1 MSHTVKGVRILL
13 VGDDGVGKTSL
24 ILSLVTEEF
33 PDEVPARAEEITIPA
48 DVTPEK
54 VPTHIVD
61 FSYAEQ
67 TEVELREEL
76 EQADVVCVVYGCDND
91 ESIDRI
97 TTFWLPIVFD
107 VCGNDQKP
115 VVLVGNKSDLMEEEG
130 EKLNKLLAIMDEYP
144 QVETC
149 IECSAYELKNI
160 SELFY
165 YAQKAVLHPT
175 APLFSH
181 DDQQLTQKCQNGLIR
196 IFKICDA
203 DNDGILNDVE
213 LNEFQKRCFQ
223 NSLPSHGLQEVK
235 NIIQR
240 NMEDGVN
247 DEGVTLPGFL
257 FLHSLFIQKGRQE
270 TTWTALR
277 RFGYNHNLELR
288 EDYLVPSL
296 QKGSDCSVELSSSGL
311 DFIMELFYKYD
322 GDEDDALCPSELND
336 MVTLCEEHP
345 WADVDFT
352 ATCSTDDGWM
362 TGEGFICQW
371 VLWTFIDSAWA
382 LRNLAQ
388 FGFIHS
394 DVDNQLSALRIT
406 RSKAIDY
413 QKKKTTRS
421 VFLVYVVG
429 AEGVGKTAFLQSF
442 INKKHDSEKAYS
454 EYTINSVVTQK
465 QEIYLILR
473 EIPYADARGM
483 LVECKHDAT
492 VYLYDV
498 ADATS
503 FAQVADLHNQVNLEK
518 IPSMFV
524 GTKSDRSSVR
534 QECSIQPNEFA
545 IIHSAYPLQYYSAL
559 SAAMDRDTKSKKS
572 IFSKLATLCTHV
584 GLNGA
589 SDVSIPK
596 LALTYGAGLTLLL
609 GLGFIVFRFLR
620 QSRAGAVVSNS

>member
-67 TEVELREEL
+67 SEDELRDEL
-76 EQADVVCVVYGCDND
+76 EHADVVCVVYGCDND
-91 ESIDRI
+91 ESIERI
-97 TTFWLPIVFD
+97 TTYWLPIVFD
-107 VCGNDQKP
+107 VCGNNHKP
-115 VVLVGNKSDLMEEEG
+115 VVLVGNKSDLLEEEG
-130 EKLNKLLAIMDEYP
+130 EKLNQLLAIMDEYP

-149 IECSAYELKNI
+149 IECSALDLKNI

-181 DDQQLTQKCQNGLIR
+181 DEQQLTEKCQIGLMR
-196 IFKICDA
+196 IFKICDM
-203 DNDGILNDVE
+203 DNDDVLNDVE

-247 DEGVTLPGFL
+247 EVGVTLQGFL

-296 QKGSDCSVELSSSGL
+296 QIGSDCSVELSSAGE
-311 DFIMELFYKYD
+311 DFVMDLFMKHD
-322 GDEDDALCPSELND
+322 RDEDDNLCPEELND
-336 MVTLCEEHP
+336 MISICEEHP
-345 WADVDFT
+345 WTDTDLT
-352 ATCSTDDGWM
+352 ATSTTDEGWM
-362 TGEGFICQW
+362 TGAGFVSQW
-371 VLWTFIDSAWA
+371 ILWTFIDPSWTMKHMA
-382 LRNLAQ
+382 L

-394 DVDNQLSALRIT
+394 DLENQLTAVRVT
-406 RSKAIDY
+406 RSKAIDR
-413 QKKKTTRS
+413 QKKKTTRK

-429 AEGVGKTAFLQSF
+429 APEAGKTAFMQSF
-442 INKKHDSEKAYS
+442 IDKKYDGNKVYS
-454 EYTINSVVTQK
+454 EYAINSVLTQK
-465 QEIYLILR
+465 QEVHLILK
-473 EIPYADARGM
+473 EIPFDEAPKQ
-483 LVECKHDAT
+483 LLESKHDAT
-492 VYLYDV
+492 VYLYDISNP
-498 ADATS
+498 AS
-503 FAQVADLHNQVNLEK
+503 FGPVADLHNQINSDK
-518 IPSMFV
+518 IPSMFI
-524 GTKSDRSSVR
+524 GTKSDLTSVR

-545 IIHSAYPLQYYSAL
+545 VIHSAYPLQYFT
-559 SAAMDRDTKSKKS
+559 AMFERDANKSVFTK
-572 IFSKLATLCTHV
+572 IATLCTHV
-584 GLNGA
+584 GHN
-589 SDVSIPK
+589 SVTDVSFPK
-596 LALTYGAGLTLLL
+596 LAMTYGLGLSVLL
-609 GLGFIVFRFLR
+609 GVGFIVFRFVR
-620 QSRAGAVVSNS
+620 QSHSVVANS

>member
-67 TEVELREEL
+67 SEDELRDEL
-76 EQADVVCVVYGCDND
+76 EHADVVCVVYGCDND
-91 ESIDRI
+91 ESIERI
-97 TTFWLPIVFD
+97 TTYWLPIVFD
-107 VCGNDQKP
+107 VCGNNHKP
-115 VVLVGNKSDLMEEEG
+115 VVLVGNKSDLLEEEG
-130 EKLNKLLAIMDEYP
+130 EKLNQLLAIMDEYP

-149 IECSAYELKNI
+149 IECSALDLKNI

-181 DDQQLTQKCQNGLIR
+181 DEQQLTEKCQIGLMR
-196 IFKICDA
+196 IFKICDM
-203 DNDGILNDVE
+203 DNDDVLNDVE

-247 DEGVTLPGFL
+247 EVGVTLQGFL

-296 QKGSDCSVELSSSGL
+296 QIGSDCSVELSSAGE
-311 DFIMELFYKYD
+311 DFVMDLFMKHD
-322 GDEDDALCPSELND
+322 RDEDDNLCPEELND
-336 MVTLCEEHP
+336 MISICEEHP
-345 WADVDFT
+345 WTDTDLT
-352 ATCSTDDGWM
+352 ATSTTDEGWM
-362 TGEGFICQW
+362 TGAGFVSQW
-371 VLWTFIDSAWA
+371 ILWTFIDPSWTMKHMA
-382 LRNLAQ
+382 L

-394 DVDNQLSALRIT
+394 DLENQLTAVRVT
-406 RSKAIDY
+406 RSKAIDR
-413 QKKKTTRS
+413 QKKKTTRK

-429 AEGVGKTAFLQSF
+429 APEAGKTAFMQSF
-442 INKKHDSEKAYS
+442 IDKKYDGNKVYS
-454 EYTINSVVTQK
+454 EYAINSVLTQK
-465 QEIYLILR
+465 QEVHLILK
-473 EIPYADARGM
+473 EIPFDEAPKQ
-483 LVECKHDAT
+483 LLESKHDAT
-492 VYLYDV
+492 VYLYDISNP
-498 ADATS
+498 AS
-503 FAQVADLHNQVNLEK
+503 FGPVADLHNQINSDK
-518 IPSMFV
+518 IPSMFI
-524 GTKSDRSSVR
+524 GTKSDLTSVR

-545 IIHSAYPLQYYSAL
+545 VIHSAYPLQYFT
-559 SAAMDRDTKSKKS
+559 AMFERDANKSVFTK
-572 IFSKLATLCTHV
+572 IATLCTHV
-584 GLNGA
+584 GHN
-589 SDVSIPK
+589 SVTDVSFPK
-596 LALTYGAGLTLLL
+596 LAMTYGLGLSVLL
-609 GLGFIVFRFLR
+609 GVGFIVFRFVR
-620 QSRAGAVVSNS
+620 QSHSVVSNS

>member
-61 FSYAEQ
+61 FSNVEQ
-67 TEVELREEL
+67 TEDDLRDELD
-76 EQADVVCVVYGCDND
+76 QADVVCVVYACDSD

-97 TTFWLPIVFD
+97 TSFWLPIVFD
-107 VCGNDQKP
+107 VCGNRQKP

-144 QVETC
+144 EVETC

-181 DDQQLTQKCQNGLIR
+181 DEQQLTEKCENGLVR
-196 IFKICDA
+196 IFKICDL
-203 DNDGILNDVE
+203 DNDGVLNDVE
-213 LNEFQKRCFQ
+213 LNEFQKRCFR

-235 NIIQR
+235 NIIRR
-240 NMEDGVN
+240 NMEDGVTE
-247 DEGVTLPGFL
+247 EGVTLPGFL

-277 RFGYNHNLELR
+277 RFGYDHNLELR
-288 EDYLVPSL
+288 EDYLTPSM
-296 QKGSDCSVELSSSGL
+296 QMGVDCSVELSSSGL

-322 GDEDDALCPSELND
+322 ADEDDALSPDELND
-336 MVTLCEEHP
+336 MISVCEENP
-345 WADVDFT
+345 WKDIDMT

-362 TGEGFICQW
+362 TAEGFVAQW
-371 VLWTFIDSAWA
+371 VLWTFIDYRWT
-382 LRNLAQ
+382 LKMLAQ
-388 FGFIHS
+388 FGFIHG
-394 DVDNQLSALRIT
+394 DLDNQLSALRIT

-413 QKKKTTRS
+413 QKRKTTRC

-429 AEGVGKTAFLQSF
+429 SSGAGKTAFLQSF
-442 INKKHDSEKAYS
+442 LNKKYNEDEGYS
-454 EYTINSVVTQK
+454 KYAINSVQTRK
-465 QEIYLILR
+465 QEVYIILE
-473 EIPYADARGM
+473 EISLEEAETK
-483 LVECKHDAT
+483 LLECKHDAT

-498 ADATS
+498 SDPES
-503 FAQVADLHNQVNLEK
+503 FHQIADLHNNVNLEK
-518 IPSMFV
+518 IPSIFV
-524 GTKSDRSSVR
+524 GSKVDKSAVR
-534 QECSIQPNEFA
+534 QECDIQPNEFA
-545 IIHSAYPLQYYSAL
+545 IIHSPYPLQYYRSIPN
-559 SAAMDRDTKSKKS
+559 SDVKYKTIFTK
-572 IFSKLATLCTHV
+572 IATLCTHLGSSGTTENSV
-584 GLNGA
+584 A
-589 SDVSIPK
+589 K
-596 LALTYGAGLTLLL
+596 LALSCGL
-609 GLGFIVFRFLR
+609 GLSIVVGVGFLLFRYIR
-620 QSRAGAVVSNS
+620 QTRNVTAS

>member
-67 TEVELREEL
+67 TEEELRDEL
-76 EQADVVCVVYGCDND
+76 DQADVVCVVYGCDND
-91 ESIDRI
+91 ESIERI

-107 VCGNDQKP
+107 VCGNRQKP
-115 VVLVGNKSDLMEEEG
+115 VVLVGNKSDMMEEEG

-144 QVETC
+144 EVETC
-149 IECSAYELKNI
+149 IECSALELKNI

-181 DDQQLTQKCQNGLIR
+181 DEQQLTEKCQNGLIR
-196 IFKICDA
+196 IFKICDL
-203 DNDGILNDVE
+203 DNDNVLNDVE

-235 NIIQR
+235 NIIHR

-247 DEGVTLPGFL
+247 EEGVTLPGFL

-296 QKGSDCSVELSSSGL
+296 QKGSDCSVELSSCGL

-322 GDEDDALCPSELND
+322 ADEDDALCPDELND
-336 MVTLCEEHP
+336 MTSLCEENP
-345 WADVDFT
+345 WRYIDLT
-352 ATCSTDDGWM
+352 ASCCTEEGWM
-362 TGEGFICQW
+362 TAEGFVAQW
-371 VLWTFIDSAWA
+371 ILWTRIDYTWT
-382 LRNLAQ
+382 LKLLAQ

-394 DVDNQLSALRIT
+394 DIDNQLSALRIT
-406 RSKAIDY
+406 RSKSIDY
-413 QKKKTTRS
+413 QKQKTTRC

-429 AEGVGKTAFLQSF
+429 SLGAGKTAFLQSF
-442 INKKHDSEKAYS
+442 LNKKHDSENNYS
-454 EYTINSVVTQK
+454 EYAINSVQTQK
-465 QEIYLILR
+465 QEVHIILK
-473 EIPYADARGM
+473 ELSIEDAKVK
-483 LVECKHDAT
+483 LLESKHDTT

-498 ADATS
+498 SNPAS
-503 FAQVADLHNQVNLEK
+503 FAFIAELHNDVNLEK
-518 IPSMFV
+518 IPSIFV
-524 GTKSDRSSVR
+524 GTKIDQAAAR
-534 QECSIQPNEFA
+534 QEYNVQPNEFA
-545 IIHSAYPLQYYSAL
+545 IIHSPYPLQYYSSL
-559 SAAMDRDTKSKKS
+559 SDIDVKSKSVFTK
-572 IFSKLATLCTHV
+572 IAMLCTHLGHSSV
-584 GLNGA
+584 
-589 SDVSIPK
+589 SDNSFSK
-596 LALTYGAGLTLLL
+596 LALTYGLGLSIAV
-609 GLGFIVFRFLR
+609 GLGFLVFRFVR
-620 QSRAGAVVSNS
+620 QSHNVASGR

>member
-1 MSHTVKGVRILL
+1 

-67 TEVELREEL
+67 SEEELRDEL

-91 ESIDRI
+91 ESIERI
-97 TTFWLPIVFD
+97 TTYWLPIVFD
-107 VCGNDQKP
+107 VCGNNHKP
-115 VVLVGNKSDLMEEEG
+115 VVLVGNKSDMLEEEG
-130 EKLNKLLAIMDEYP
+130 EKLNQLLAIMDEYP

-149 IECSAYELKNI
+149 IECSALDLKNI

-181 DDQQLTQKCQNGLIR
+181 DEQQLTEKCQIGLMR
-196 IFKICDA
+196 IFKICDM
-203 DNDGILNDVE
+203 DNDDVLNDVE

-247 DEGVTLPGFL
+247 EVGVTLQGFL

-296 QKGSDCSVELSSSGL
+296 QIGSDCSVELSSAGE
-311 DFIMELFYKYD
+311 DFVMDLFMKHD
-322 GDEDDALCPSELND
+322 RDEDDNLCPEELND
-336 MVTLCEEHP
+336 LISICEEHP
-345 WADVDFT
+345 WTDTDLT
-352 ATCSTDDGWM
+352 ATCTTDEGWM
-362 TGEGFICQW
+362 TGAGFVSQW
-371 VLWTFIDSAWA
+371 ILWTFIDPSWTLKHMA
-382 LRNLAQ
+382 L

-394 DVDNQLSALRIT
+394 DLENQLSAVRVT
-406 RSKAIDY
+406 RSKSIDR
-413 QKKKTTRS
+413 QKKKTTRK

-429 AEGVGKTAFLQSF
+429 APEAGKTAFLQSF
-442 INKKHDSEKAYS
+442 IDKKYDGNKVYS
-454 EYTINSVVTQK
+454 EYAINSVLTQK
-465 QEIYLILR
+465 QEVHLILK
-473 EIPYADARGM
+473 EIPFDEAPKH
-483 LVECKHDAT
+483 LLESKHDAT
-492 VYLYDV
+492 VYLYDISNP
-498 ADATS
+498 AS
-503 FAQVADLHNQVNLEK
+503 FGPVADLHNQINLEK
-518 IPSMFV
+518 IPSMFI
-524 GTKSDRSSVR
+524 GTKSDLTSAR

-545 IIHSAYPLQYYSAL
+545 VIHSAYPLQYFT
-559 SAAMDRDTKSKKS
+559 AMFERDANKS
-572 IFSKLATLCTHV
+572 IFTKIATLCTHV
-584 GLNGA
+584 GHN
-589 SDVSIPK
+589 SVTDVSFPK
-596 LALTYGAGLTLLL
+596 LALTYGL
-609 GLGFIVFRFLR
+609 GLSVVLGVGFIVFRFVR
-620 QSRAGAVVSNS
+620 QSHSVVSNS